1 MTCFDIIFPLALGP
15 LTYRCPPGIQF
26 GLQSGLEHGPEHGS
40 DHGIEPGMIVTAPL
54 RNRLAKGVV
63 LRRNDSPPTGPLK
76 DLFAV
81 EGPGLPKSMVRLLV
95 WMSEYYLAPEGLLL
109 KQTVPPEV
117 FEKTSLHKQRK
128 AAGGRQLEFPEAL
141 PCDPGRLDDALKE
154 RRFHPFLYH
163 ADSSLHEYALARS
176 LAEKTSNLIVL
187 VPEISHADML
197 YRSLHGQFQERV
209 CVLHSEMSK
218 GRRSAYVDGI
228 MDGRHDIVIG
238 NRLALFSP
246 LKKVSCILVL
256 QEHSVFYKM
265 EDGVRFHLRDVAV
278 KRASLEKAAVVLSS
292 ITPSIDSYY
301 NALTGKYEL
310 ICTGHPAPSPRISVV
325 DMRYAKKASRGISK
339 TAVNLA
345 GSRLG
350 IGKKVMFVVNRKGY
364 ATLLCRE
371 CENIEA
377 CPECNIP
384 TVMHKDGMT
393 MRCHYCGRETKIPML
408 CSRCKSPSLEPV
420 GSGTERVQE
429 ELEKLLRTK
438 ALVIDRDRIKKRS
451 DLTSALKTLSEGGS
465 NLIIGTKLLTTHISI
480 LDRFSLAV
488 VLNIDASMN
497 FPDFRASEKAYAE
510 LSSLLDN
517 LETEGDLL
525 IQTRNPANP
534 MLKYFKSGDY
544 RSFVNEELQMRKT
557 LSFPPFSRMAAVTVA
572 GRTDLSQTI
581 IRHIRSISQGVEVLG
596 PVSSAARHGGTPQL
610 SIILKAADRRALNRT
625 ARSVADAFG
634 DRKDVL
640 VRIDVDPA

>member
-15 LTYRCPPGIQF
+15 LPYRCPEN
-26 GLQSGLEHGPEHGS
+26 LEQI
-40 DHGIEPGMIVTAPL
+40 IEPGMIVTAPL
-54 RNRLAKGVV
+54 RKRLAKGIV
-63 LRRNDSPPTGPLK
+63 LRRNDSPPIGPLK
-76 DLFAV
+76 DLGAV

-95 WMSEYYLAPEGLLL
+95 WMSEYYLATEGLLL
-109 KQTVPPEV
+109 KQTVPPEI
-117 FEKTSLHKQRK
+117 FEKTSLHKQRRT
-128 AAGGRQLEFPEAL
+128 AGGPQLEFIDAPPDGLDRLAEAL
-141 PCDPGRLDDALKE
+141 GE
-154 RRFHPFLYH
+154 RKFHPFLYH
-163 ADSSLHEYALARS
+163 ADSALREYALARS
-176 LAEKTSNLIVL
+176 LAEKTRNLIIL
-187 VPEISHADML
+187 VPEIAQADML
-197 YRSLHGQFQERV
+197 YRSLHGRFQERV
-209 CVLHSEMSK
+209 CVLHSDMSR

-228 MDGRHDIVIG
+228 IDGRHDVVIG

-246 LKKVSCILVL
+246 MKKVSCILVL
-256 QEHSVFYKM
+256 HEHSFFYKM
-265 EDGVRFHLRDVAV
+265 EDGIRFHLRDVAV
-278 KRASLEKAAVVLSS
+278 KRASIEKAAVVLSS
-292 ITPSIDSYY
+292 ITPSVDSYY

-310 ICTGHPAPSPRISVV
+310 ICAGLQSPSPRISLV

-364 ATLLCRE
+364 ATLICRE
-371 CENIEA
+371 CENIET

-393 MRCHYCGRETKIPML
+393 MRCHYCGRQTKIPLL
-408 CSRCKSPSLEPV
+408 CGRCKSPSLEPI

-429 ELEKLLRTK
+429 ELEKLLGTK
-438 ALVIDRDRIKKRS
+438 AVVIDKDRIKKRS

-465 NLIIGTKLLTTHISI
+465 NLLIGTKLLTTHISI

-544 RSFVNEELQMRKT
+544 RSFVHEELQMRKA
-557 LSFPPFSRMAAVTVA
+557 LMLPPFSRMAAISVS
-572 GRTDLSQTI
+572 GRTDLSETI
-581 IRHIRSISQGVEVLG
+581 VRRIRSSSREVEVLG
-596 PVSSAARHGGTPQL
+596 PVYSAARHGTPQL
-610 SIILKAADRRALNRT
+610 SIILKASDRTALNRT

-634 DRKDVL
+634 NRKDVL
-640 VRIDVDPA
+640 IRIDVDPA